1 MSLQA
6 RPQHRIQQH
15 GWERASAAY
24 QFLWQSQLSKAHQR
38 LLALAEPGW
47 AERVLDVGCGTGL
60 IALAAADKV
69 GPSGRVAGLD
79 SSPERLQAAQAH
91 ALALALTNVR
101 FQRTED
107 GPLPCSDSSID
118 LLYCALG
125 LPSMAEP
132 LQALRDMHRVIRP
145 GGRIALMV
153 WGERAHCA
161 WSSAYSLFQV
171 EMGGEREPA
180 ALGYGAAGALAGLCR
195 EAGFTELREE
205 RLDTLVHYDN
215 EHDACQAAFAELGPQ
230 WPGLHPRMRARIES
244 RYAKAIAPWRTR
256 LGYRMPVQFVLL
268 VGCKPAHVF

>member
-6 RPQHRIQQH
+6 RLQHRIQQH

-24 QFLWQSQLSKAHQR
+24 QFLWQSQLSRAHQR

-47 AERVLDVGCGTGL
+47 AERVLDVGCGTGV

-79 SSPERLQAAQAH
+79 DSPEQLQAAQAH
-91 ALALALTNVR
+91 ALALALSNVR
-101 FQRTED
+101 FQHRED
-107 GPLPCSDSSID
+107 GPLPCSDSSVD

-125 LPSMAEP
+125 LPSVAEP
-132 LQALRDMHRVIRP
+132 LHALRDMHRVIRP

-161 WSSAYSLFQV
+161 WSSAYSLFQI
-171 EMGGEREPA
+171 EMGTEREPA
-180 ALGYGAAGALAGLCR
+180 AFGHGAAGALAALCR
-195 EAGFTELREE
+195 QAGFIELREE
-205 RLDTLVHYDN
+205 RLDAFMHYDS
-215 EHDACQAAFAELGPQ
+215 EHEACQAAFAELGPQ
-230 WPGLHPRMRARIES
+230 WSGLHPRMRTRIES

-256 LGYRMPVQFVLL
+256 AGYRMPAQFVLL
-268 VGCKPAHVF
+268 VARKSDSVF